1 MWRLKVLCLDYWY
14 SLCPHY
20 KGYLAKSVDTDT
32 HPAETTGICSDAPS
46 ASNQDSSSI
55 HPAACCPQRDTP
67 NGTVVK
73 RRVSCPRSSSVL
85 RGGVAEEGASCRN
98 HSTSQSYELSADL
111 QDKQVE
117 VLERKY
123 GGHYVS
129 RRAATTIQAAYRQY
143 QMQRQFRRLRDSV
156 CENRVSKG
164 IGMRMQLP
172 AEASERPTAAQVHD
186 EGTIFATAG
195 ERAVVV
201 TMVTAR
207 QQTCVAGE
215 SGASRD
221 ALLELETAFT
231 EQVRSLAASIDDA
244 LAGQSCD
251 GVGTRVGD
259 DGLASSYS
267 DVTLFIDEDAIT
279 PPSAAGQ
286 STARSTTGATAPST
300 SSTKP
305 LRAVVKSQGDT
316 GLPDLKDPAF
326 SQLDDPPS
334 PASTDEAAL
343 GRATPSSGA
352 ARVNGGGIG
361 QQGHADSDVSDNE
374 SANSTSNSNETI
386 NFSSETSSHDGATRD
401 AGLVRPGYHKDAQGG
416 CDSPAFSN
424 DISRKRQ
431 YRIGLNFFN
440 KKPDRGVAYLVERGF
455 VPDTPVGVAHFLLQ
469 RKGLSRQM
477 IGEYLGN
484 RQRTFNHDVLECVV
498 DEMDFSGMELDEALR
513 MFQAH
518 IRVQGEAQKVE
529 RLIEAFSQRYC
540 ICNPGMVKDFQNPDT
555 IFILAFAVVLLNTD
569 MYSPNVKP
577 ERKMK
582 LEDFVK
588 NLRGVDDGADIPRHV
603 LVGIYERIRRNELRT
618 NDDHTSQVANVEK
631 TITGKKPVLCLPHRR
646 LVCYCR
652 LYEVPEPSRPQ
663 RLGLHQREVFLFNDL
678 LVVTKIMHKKKHVM
692 MYSFRRSFSLYGM
705 QVHLFENPCYQNG
718 MRLLSALPGA
728 DTELLTT
735 YNAANAEDRKKI
747 VEDLQ
752 ECIAEVHEMEKYR
765 IEVELEKQKG
775 IVGRQPQGQGLAGK
789 VDGTNGSA
797 RPRGSLDDSCIIGE
811 GLKRT
816 ALSNSLRDLS
826 GEGKRGRHVTT
837 HIPEG
842 HSENTTSATSSH
854 QKLSTCESERSSPL
868 QVSNSSSLQITDFG
882 RKPPSR
888 TYSQASDF
896 GHPEY
901 FPLPSINSR
910 PPSPGPAEWCRPQ
923 ISTQKNQWPLV
934 PTRVSLDL
942 RPPAPPPVSSKPK
955 YFGHATSSASCG
967 LPLPYAGSVT
977 LPHTPQS
984 GGIWKENLQT
994 PPEPSSPSLQ
1004 KHHSVASKSNT
1015 LPRLKHPEQPR

>member
-1 MWRLKVLCLDYWY
+1 MASAWVPGHILTLSMSVQTL
-14 SLCPHY
+14 
-20 KGYLAKSVDTDT
+20 SVDTDT
-32 HPAETTGICSDAPS
+32 RPAETTGISSDAPS
-46 ASNQDSSSI
+46 ASHQDSSTI
-55 HPAACCPQRDTP
+55 PPAVCCPQRDAP

-85 RGGVAEEGASCRN
+85 RSGVAEEGASCRK
-98 HSTSQSYELSADL
+98 HSASQSYELSADL

-172 AEASERPTAAQVHD
+172 AEASERPAAPQVHD
-186 EGTIFATAG
+186 EGNGSGTGG
-195 ERAVVV
+195 ERAMMV

-207 QQTCVAGE
+207 QTCVAGE

-221 ALLELETAFT
+221 ALLELETAFS

-251 GVGTRVGD
+251 GTTTEAGTGTKIGD

-286 STARSTTGATAPST
+286 LTTRLTTGPTASA
-300 SSTKP
+300 TKP
-305 LRAVVKSQGDT
+305 LHAIGTKPQVDT
-316 GLPDLKDPAF
+316 GLPDLKDSTF
-326 SQLDDPPS
+326 SQLNSPPN
-334 PASTDEAAL
+334 PANESSSTGEAAL
-343 GRATPSSGA
+343 SQATPSSGA
-352 ARVNGGGIG
+352 VRINGSGIG
-361 QQGHADSDVSDNE
+361 QQIRADSDASDNE

-401 AGLVRPGYHKDAQGG
+401 AGVVRPGYHKDAQGG

-440 KKPDRGVAYLVERGF
+440 K
-455 VPDTPVGVAHFLLQ
+455 
-469 RKGLSRQM
+469 
-477 IGEYLGN
+477 
-484 RQRTFNHDVLECVV
+484 CVV

-631 TITGKKPVLCLPHRR
+631 TIMGKKPVLCLPHRR

-678 LVVTKIMHKKKHVM
+678 LVVTKILHKKKHVM
-692 MYSFRRSFSLYGM
+692 MYSFRQSFSLYGM

-775 IVGRQPQGQGLAGK
+775 IVGRQPQGQGLTGK

-797 RPRGSLDDSCIIGE
+797 RPRGSLDDSCIVSE

-826 GEGKRGRHVTT
+826 GEGKRGRHGTT
-837 HIPEG
+837 HTPEG
-842 HSENTTSATSSH
+842 HSENTTTSATSPH
-854 QKLSTCESERSSPL
+854 QKLSTCKSERSSPRR
-868 QVSNSSSLQITDFG
+868 VSNSSSLQITDFG
-882 RKPPSR
+882 HKPLGL
-888 TYSQASDF
+888 TYSQAPDF

-901 FPLPSINSR
+901 FPLPSINSQ
-910 PPSPGPAEWCRPQ
+910 PPSPGPAAWCRPQ
-923 ISTQKNQWPLV
+923 ISTQKNRWPLV
-934 PTRVSLDL
+934 SLDS

-955 YFGHATSSASCG
+955 YFGHAMSSASCG
-967 LPLPYAGSVT
+967 IPLPYAGSVT

-984 GGIWKENLQT
+984 GDICKDNLQT
-994 PPEPSSPSLQ
+994 SPQPSSPSLQ
-1004 KHHSVASKSNT
+1004 KHHSGKKI
-1015 LPRLKHPEQPR
+1015 L